1 MPDRLFVYGTL
12 APGRSN
18 AHVLATVPGTWEPA
32 TVRGT
37 LFPEGWGAA
46 LGYPGI
52 VLSVEGGGFRASSS
66 VRPSC
71 RRTGRAWTSSR
82 EKATLEN
89 WGQMTIFRV
98 ISVQATQKSPL
109 DCGLVVASWAW
120 ELRKVQWVVDGCLRR
135 RIGAAWG
142 LGSPSLSRRAPQCRP
157 LASAMTRMGCG
168 PCAARST
175 ARRDSNALLRRT
187 LPLA

>member
-52 VLSVEGGGFRASSS
+52 VLSVEGGEVPGLIFSSPELPAHWA
-66 VRPSC
+66 R
-71 RRTGRAWTSSR
+71 
-82 EKATLEN
+82 
-89 WGQMTIFRV
+89 
-98 ISVQATQKSPL
+98 L
-109 DCGLVVASWAW
+109 DEFEGEGYEV
-120 ELRKVQWVVDGCLRR
+120 KM
-135 RIGAAWG
+135 
-142 LGSPSLSRRAPQCRP
+142 GSDDKFQSLI
-157 LASAMTRMGCG
+157 
-168 PCAARST
+168 
-175 ARRDSNALLRRT
+175 
-187 LPLA
+187 